1 MSLQRRQKPVPIQ
14 NLTGGSHF
22 EIAKGSRTSIQVI
35 SPALNGVPDLL
46 QLDDFSVLPA
56 DNTKATQPDP
66 NLRAIT
72 LKKGFVHYVEIE
84 RSVSMPISQQ
94 SYGGAA
100 TRIKMLLTK
109 YADQDLNN
117 RTVLEEND
125 LMANSSRFIT
135 RIIDLTQAETDGY
148 ITIEFV
154 LTEGNQNFDFNVSGI
169 KLLIQSWQNAIT
181 QNTFSVPQ
189 IRNLLSHKSTKL
201 IYLND
206 DNTLNLNNVNDVNI
220 AFPTIEFNDETDFS
234 ILDDNN
240 VAVLDADLKY
250 RIQVI
255 AAGRIGIHGIV
266 KLKQN
271 PNVNAGNSATQAR
284 SKTNFKLWR
293 LRGAAK
299 VIIFSDVSSYSRD
312 YAEPNSFKF
321 YFPTECLAGDI
332 FYLTANAIINDQIAT
347 LEPVFIQ
354 RNSYYHIEKLV

>member
-1 MSLQRRQKPVPIQ
+1 MSLQRRQTPVPIQ

-22 EIAKGSRTSIQVI
+22 ELAKGARTSIQI
-35 SPALNGVPDLL
+35 ITPALNGVQELL
-46 QLDDFSVLPA
+46 QLDDFSVLA
-56 DNTKATQPDP
+56 TDDTKATQPTP

-84 RSVSMPISQQ
+84 RTVSMPLPIESG
-94 SYGGAA
+94 GGAL
-100 TRIKMLLTK
+100 TRIKMLLAK

-125 LMANSSRFIT
+125 LGEDSSRFIT

-154 LTEGNQNFDFNVSGI
+154 LVEGVQTFDFEVSGI

-220 AFPTIEFNDETDFS
+220 AFPTIEFSDETDFS

-240 VAVLDADLKY
+240 VAVLDGDLAY